1 MRNGDCYK
9 LQSMAKQGVSDS
21 DIIHY
26 FRNKYDA
33 AEVMRFILPV
43 KPKPEPKPE
52 PQATAKVRTLAK
64 RRARAK
70 TPTTE

>member
-9 LQSMAKQGVSDS
+9 IQSLARQGVSDS
-21 DIIHY
+21 DIIHL
-26 FRNKYDA
+26 FRNKYQA
-33 AEVMRFILPV
+33 AEVQKFIDPA
-43 KPKPEPKPE
+43 KPKVEAKE
-52 PQATAKVRTLAK
+52 VPQETAKVRTLAK

>member
-9 LQSMAKQGVSDS
+9 IQSMAKQGVSDS

-33 AEVMRFILPV
+33 AEVMRFILPA
-43 KPKPEPKPE
+43 KPKVEAKE
-52 PQATAKVRTLAK
+52 VPQEVAKVRTLAK